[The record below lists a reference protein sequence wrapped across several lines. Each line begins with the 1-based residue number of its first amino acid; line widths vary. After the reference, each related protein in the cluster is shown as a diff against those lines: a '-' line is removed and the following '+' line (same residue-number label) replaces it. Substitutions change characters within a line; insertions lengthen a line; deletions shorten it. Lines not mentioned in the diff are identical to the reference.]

1 MNSIVSIRRHR
12 SGVVLSRA
20 ANDGQA
26 SPNCSWPRKILTY
39 SSEYASIFRGVPLR
53 LCLCVFQFVVNG
65 GVREASCGMIHNA
78 VSGKRIAR
86 RPISLIRKS
95 SNLAMAGEMF
105 VTIVGDCRTH
115 EERRRVRWN
124 D

>member
-1 MNSIVSIRRHR
+1 
-12 SGVVLSRA
+12 
-20 ANDGQA
+20 
-26 SPNCSWPRKILTY
+26 
-39 SSEYASIFRGVPLR
+39 
-53 LCLCVFQFVVNG
+53 
-65 GVREASCGMIHNA
+65 MIHNA

-86 RPISLIRKS
+86 RPISFIGKS
-95 SNLAMAGEMF
+95 SGLAMAGEMF